1 MSALRLAPSYE
12 VSGGRGLNEGRGPSA
27 FSGIPGAQVY
37 HFGVNTH
44 ILAEQAQHVVAL
56 GPGFMDPEFWLSGDG
71 PFGDAILP
79 ALLAVVFIESGLL
92 FPFLPGDSLLFTA
105 GLLTQQD
112 SPFAPLWVVLVT
124 APIAAFLGDQ
134 VGYFIGNRWG
144 HHLRE
149 RPDGRVFKQAYI
161 TEAHEFFEKWGPATI
176 ILCRFVP
183 IVRTYAPLVAGM
195 ASMRYRVFVAYNVV
209 GAVLWAAGVTT
220 LGAWLGQFTFI
231 KDHIDLILIGIVLVS
246 VLPMLITAGPKLI
259 ARIRNG
265 PSVPSAPAA

>member
-1 MSALRLAPSYE
+1 MAGSRALPDHGRADYDAP
-12 VSGGRGLNEGRGPSA
+12 V
-27 FSGIPGAQVY
+27 I
-37 HFGVNTH
+37 TH
-44 ILAEQAQHVVAL
+44 LLAEQAPQVLAL

-71 PFGDAILP
+71 PFGKAILP
-79 ALLAVVFIESGLL
+79 AMLTVVFIESGLL

-112 SPFAPLWVVLVT
+112 NPFAPLWVVLVT

-149 RPDGRVFKQAYI
+149 RPDGRFFKQAYI
-161 TEAHEFFEKWGPATI
+161 HESHEFFEKWGPATI

-195 ASMRYRVFVAYNVV
+195 AGMRYRVFVAFNVI
-209 GAVLWAAGVTT
+209 GALLWAAGVTA

-231 KDHIDLILIGIVLVS
+231 KEHIDLILIGIVLVS
-246 VLPMLITAGPKLI
+246 VLPMLITAGPKLL

-265 PSVPSAPAA
+265 PAAPPA

>member
-1 MSALRLAPSYE
+1 MVAGPTRTDGGPASADSQEGTVTIPVVDTPLLAD
-12 VSGGRGLNEGRGPSA
+12 
-27 FSGIPGAQVY
+27 
-37 HFGVNTH
+37 
-44 ILAEQAQHVVAL
+44 QAQHVLAL

-71 PFGDAILP
+71 PFGNAILP

-105 GLLTQQD
+105 GLLTQQA

-134 VGYFIGNRWG
+134 VGYFIGNKWG

-161 TEAHEFFEKWGPATI
+161 KEAHEFFDKWGPATI

-195 ASMRYRVFVAYNVV
+195 AGMRYRVFVTYNVV
-209 GAVLWAAGVTT
+209 GAVLWAAGVTA
-220 LGAWLGQFTFI
+220 LGAWLGQFDFI
-231 KDHIDLILIGIVLVS
+231 KEHIDLILIGIVLVS
-246 VLPMLITAGPKLI
+246 VLPMLATAGPKLI
-259 ARIRNG
+259 ARIRKG
-265 PSVPSAPAA
+265 PAAPAA

>member
-1 MSALRLAPSYE
+1 
-12 VSGGRGLNEGRGPSA
+12 
-27 FSGIPGAQVY
+27 
-37 HFGVNTH
+37 VNSH
-44 ILAEQAQHVVAL
+44 LLAEQAQHVMAL

-71 PFGDAILP
+71 PFGKAILP
-79 ALLAVVFIESGLL
+79 AMLAVVFIESGLL

-112 SPFAPLWVVLVT
+112 NPFAPLWVVLVT

-149 RPDGRVFKQAYI
+149 RPDGRLFKQAYI
-161 TEAHEFFEKWGPATI
+161 HEANEFFEKWGPATI

-195 ASMRYRVFVAYNVV
+195 AGMRYRVFVAFNVI
-209 GAVLWAAGVTT
+209 GAVLWAAGVTA

-246 VLPMLITAGPKLI
+246 VLPMLVTAGPKLVS
-259 ARIRNG
+259 RIRNG
-265 PSVPSAPAA
+265 RAVTAEPAPPAA

>member
-1 MSALRLAPSYE
+1 M
-12 VSGGRGLNEGRGPSA
+12 
-27 FSGIPGAQVY
+27 
-37 HFGVNTH
+37 NTH
-44 ILAEQAQHVVAL
+44 LLADQAQHVMAL

-71 PFGDAILP
+71 PFGKAILP

-112 SPFAPLWVVLVT
+112 NPFAPLWVVLVT

-149 RPDGRVFKQAYI
+149 RPDGRLFKQAYI
-161 TEAHEFFEKWGPATI
+161 HEANAFFEKWGPATI

-195 ASMRYRVFVAYNVV
+195 AGMRYRVVVTFNVV
-209 GAVLWAAGVTT
+209 GAVLWAAGVTA
-220 LGAWLGQFTFI
+220 LGAWLGQFDFI
-231 KDHIDLILIGIVLVS
+231 KEHIDFILIGIVLVS
-246 VLPMLITAGPKLI
+246 VLPMLITAVPKLI
-259 ARIRNG
+259 ARIRKR
-265 PSVPSAPAA
+265 PAAPAA